1 MSNEHKQYVGKVEAA
16 AANGSK
22 TAKEVLTIWS
32 CMQKAMANFKQSEN
46 GKMVAE
52 LAKAIRLDHQIVE
65 IPELLTS
72 VLKKHIKARA

>member
-1 MSNEHKQYVGKVEAA
+1 MEAA

-22 TAKEVLTIWS
+22 TAKEVLTIWN
-32 CMQKAMANFKQSEN
+32 CMQKAMENFKQSEN
-46 GKMVAE
+46 SKMVAE

>member
-1 MSNEHKQYVGKVEAA
+1 MEAA

-32 CMQKAMANFKQSEN
+32 CMQKTLAYFKQSEN
-46 GKMVAE
+46 SKMVAE